1 VTKGID
7 EVLEVL
13 VVENDS
19 AEYEC
24 VTGSLT
30 KDSNAPV
37 RFEQACDFEDAFR
50 KIKTKPFDVLLVDSR
65 IDEQSGLEFLEEIR
79 RQRISMPF
87 VLMTPVEDDALVRKA
102 VQAGVADVVVKNDNE
117 YRNLI
122 LKIHSSYRS
131 FYGLDFEASRTSGS
145 REAPAGELPK
155 DQPPSVGAVKDELT
169 GLFNHSYL
177 HERVVYE
184 FSKANRYRYPISCLM
199 IDIDHFKS
207 VNEENGYGVGDRLL
221 KQCAGLLFEQC
232 RLGDIIARYGGEE
245 FAVLLPH
252 IDYMGALDLAR
263 RLRKVFAK
271 HPFIIDDKEVSLTI
285 SIGISSF
292 PEDPVKRRGE
302 LLSFADRALF
312 QSKTS
317 GRNRVSLYREM
328 TPVVLEDMP
337 EIKIPQEKI
346 VEFQRRMSESAEV
359 ARRSY
364 IEASTTLVKVLES
377 KDAFTAGHAAR
388 CGKYAKEVAETLGM
402 STDDV
407 EIVQHAALL
416 HDIGK
421 ICIPDEIL
429 LKPARLTFSEYE
441 AMKQHS
447 YLGYKILKPIKFL
460 REESQYVLHHHE
472 WFNGEGYPCHLRG
485 GDIPLGSRIISVVDS
500 YDTMRTAGGRYKST
514 CSADH
519 AVNELIS
526 CAGTQFDPEVVRA
539 FVEILKARGEIP
551 ENQAVTDRLDK
562 IVREHRKN
570 L

>member
-1 VTKGID
+1 
-7 EVLEVL
+7 
-13 VVENDS
+13 
-19 AEYEC
+19 
-24 VTGSLT
+24 
-30 KDSNAPV
+30 
-37 RFEQACDFEDAFR
+37 
-50 KIKTKPFDVLLVDSR
+50 
-65 IDEQSGLEFLEEIR
+65 LEFLEEVR

-87 VLMTPVEDDALVRKA
+87 VLMTPVEDDGLVRKA
-102 VQAGVADVVVKNDNE
+102 VQAGVADVVVKSDSE

-122 LKIHSSYRS
+122 VKIHSSYRS
-131 FYGLDFEASRTSGS
+131 FYGLDFEASRASGL
-145 REAPAGELPK
+145 REAPAGELSR
-155 DQPPSVGAVKDELT
+155 DQRTSAGAVKDELT

-184 FSKANRYRYPISCLM
+184 FSKATRYRYPISCLM

-207 VNEENGYGVGDRLL
+207 INEENGYGVGDRLL

-271 HPFIIDDKEVSLTI
+271 HPFIVDDKDVSLTI

-302 LLSFADRALF
+302 LLSFADSALF

-337 EIKIPQEKI
+337 EIKVPQEKI

-364 IEASTTLVKVLES
+364 IEASTTLIKVLES

-388 CGKYAKEVAETLGM
+388 CAKYAKEVAETLGM
-402 STDDV
+402 SIDDV

-514 CSADH
+514 CNADH

-539 FVEILKARGEIP
+539 FVEILKARGEVP
-551 ENQAVTDRLDK
+551 ENQAVSERLDK